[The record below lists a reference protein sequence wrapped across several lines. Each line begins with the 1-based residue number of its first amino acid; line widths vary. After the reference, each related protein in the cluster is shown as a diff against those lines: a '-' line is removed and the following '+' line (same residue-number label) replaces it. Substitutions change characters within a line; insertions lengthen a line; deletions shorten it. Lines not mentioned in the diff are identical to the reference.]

1 MGFKIN
7 QTCYLHNISLFII
20 DVKKPFYLD
29 FEIYNAKWTT
39 RIEPNQQIYFK
50 DNLDLQNQAGNAWK
64 TITLNSAL
72 TLNLTETK
80 NQTFFIALSQYT
92 SPPQAKELAWGY
104 HPSIGENGYGPAYNW
119 TGGTIEPLEFDF
131 SMRVRVS
138 ASNDSEP
145 EIVYPSQI
153 NLKINGIQVQ
163 NSTPPAEGKGVCTI
177 TGNFDSS
184 EILILNF
191 TSTWFDTVSFNA
203 SVEVYGV
210 NLFGNILMAS
220 LLQGYSLGSMF
231 QAEDRN
237 NTFLIICAVGAVAVA
252 GFSGYR
258 ANKKRKIPINAMRS
272 MESILV
278 DHNPTGGL
286 VWSFNFISMQ
296 QDTALVSGFMSAIKT
311 FLEEMKVGG
320 LKRMGTDFGTFIR
333 EESQLL
339 TATCIA
345 GEIGIDEEF
354 WIRSKL
360 HEFLVKVEQSYYKEL
375 QDWKGNVAQ
384 FRESFPVILGSLIS
398 LDRVQKL
405 QLKKMEK
412 LAKNRDKVHKKVN
425 KYGEKLEKLKAKY
438 DAGEMDFKGYII
450 ERYKTEAKFE
460 RAQREYI
467 YVACFYRGNPL
478 SQSRKRSHRR
488 HHKRWRESRKG
499 SLRLKRK

>member
-1 MGFKIN
+1 MNLRKLVRIILCTLLVVGPLMIPLTTRYSGISTQSQLSFTNYAHLILTQQNTPISSKDLLFVRNYSYLDTKNPLIIELFGIPQIESVNFSLSNIKAPNYTIRTAEEPEKTVSLWNMKYVMGFKIN

-29 FEIYNAKWTT
+29 FEIYNATWNTGTT

-72 TLNLTETK
+72 TLNLTETE
-80 NQTFFIALSQYT
+80 NQTFFIALSQYN
-92 SPPQAKELAWGY
+92 SPSQAKELAWGY
-104 HPSIGENGYGPAYNW
+104 YPSIGENGYGPAYNW
-119 TGGTIEPLEFDF
+119 TSGTLEPLEFDF

-153 NLKINGIQVQ
+153 NLKINDIPVQ
-163 NSTPPAEGKGVCTI
+163 NSAPPAEGKGVCTI

-203 SVEVYGV
+203 SVKVYGV
-210 NLFGNILMAS
+210 NLFGNVLMAS

-320 LKRMGTDFGTFIR
+320 LKRLGTDFGTFIR

-375 QDWKGNVAQ
+375 QDWKG
-384 FRESFPVILGSLIS
+384 
-398 LDRVQKL
+398 L
-405 QLKKMEK
+405 Q
-412 LAKNRDKVHKKVN
+412 
-425 KYGEKLEKLKAKY
+425 
-438 DAGEMDFKGYII
+438 
-450 ERYKTEAKFE
+450 
-460 RAQREYI
+460 Q
-467 YVACFYRGNPL
+467 
-478 SQSRKRSHRR
+478 
-488 HHKRWRESRKG
+488 
-499 SLRLKRK
+499 